1 MATWDLTALFNA
13 ADAKAS
19 QAERHLWLARLM
31 EWLRHAP
38 VKPPVRAA
46 TQATGFSPSLRSMP
60 AGLDPLVQTLPAGP
74 PQSQAAPT
82 GTEPENA
89 AEAAVA
95 AEEVVSV

>member
-38 VKPPVRAA
+38 VRPAA
-46 TQATGFSPSLRSMP
+46 RSDKANAIAPATPSATRT
-60 AGLDPLVQTLPAGP
+60 ATTD
-74 PQSQAAPT
+74 AAPT
-82 GTEPENA
+82 VSPPEISSA
-89 AEAAVA
+89 SA
-95 AEEVVSV
+95 